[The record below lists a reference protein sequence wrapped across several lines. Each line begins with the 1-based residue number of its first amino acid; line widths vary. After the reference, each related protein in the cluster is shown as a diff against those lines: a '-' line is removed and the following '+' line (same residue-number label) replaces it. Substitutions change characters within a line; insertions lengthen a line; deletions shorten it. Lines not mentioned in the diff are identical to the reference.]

1 MSLSDHLFRGG
12 VLSGSVVDHL
22 ASQGSLALV
31 VTSLPGAVR
40 SAATVD
46 SVGNLAVTEAGP
58 SALRPVAAELCHS
71 LARRTRGG
79 PPGGTLAI
87 AAITL
92 AMVFSVWM
100 AGATGAEAVQRG
112 TVLILIG
119 IPVYVVTRRTN
130 PSGRSGALC

>member
-1 MSLSDHLFRGG
+1 LSTFVYVFGY
-12 VLSGSVVDHL
+12 VLS
-22 ASQGSLALV
+22 
-31 VTSLPGAVR
+31 
-40 SAATVD
+40 
-46 SVGNLAVTEAGP
+46 
-58 SALRPVAAELCHS
+58 VAAELCHS

-130 PSGRSGALC
+130 PSGRSGAVC